1 MLHVHVPHPHIARR
15 RETPPVTVAAQ
26 LPRHSAAA
34 RFNSALAVV
43 VTRAVGSMWCAY
55 LFGLIALVG
64 LPGALQLGTIGI
76 VQWIAQ
82 TFLQLVLLS
91 VIIVGQNIQA
101 AASDKRAENTYLDA
115 EAILHEAAA
124 LQAHLA
130 AQDEVLIE
138 ALRHLRQ
145 QEVGK

>member
-1 MLHVHVPHPHIARR
+1 M
-15 RETPPVTVAAQ
+15 PPKVADQ
-26 LPRHSAAA
+26 LPTNWAVE
-34 RFNSALAVV
+34 RFNSALAVI

-55 LFGLIALVG
+55 LFGIIALVG
-64 LPGALQLGTIGI
+64 LPGALQAGTIGI

-138 ALRHLRQ
+138 AVKHLRARSL
-145 QEVGK
+145 GGIRD